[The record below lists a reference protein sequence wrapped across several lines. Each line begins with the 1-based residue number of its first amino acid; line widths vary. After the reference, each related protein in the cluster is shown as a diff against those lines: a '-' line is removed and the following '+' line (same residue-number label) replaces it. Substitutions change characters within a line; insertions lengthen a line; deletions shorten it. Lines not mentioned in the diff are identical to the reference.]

1 MSCGVGR
8 GRSSDPTLLQ
18 LWHRPAGTVPIGPLA
33 WEPPYARGGG
43 PRKRQKDQKKK
54 KRNIVLQ
61 DSNILLMQMQN
72 GTATLEDSLAVS
84 YKTQHII
91 RYNPAITHLSIYP
104 KELKT

>member
-1 MSCGVGR
+1 MPGEAALEKGKK
-8 GRSSDPTLLQ
+8 T
-18 LWHRPAGTVPIGPLA
+18 
-33 WEPPYARGGG
+33 
-43 PRKRQKDQKKK
+43 KKKKKKKK
-54 KRNIVLQ
+54 KRNIVQQ

-91 RYNPAITHLSIYP
+91 RYNPGITHLSIYP